1 MAYKC
6 FNLAARNNYN
16 GPTSNFNDTKIGR
29 YLLVIHFRNRG
40 YCKLK
45 NASLINARWKN
56 IQKIPKTQ
64 IRFIF
69 MKVILFFSLH
79 FLISNKRSDYF

>member
-29 YLLVIHFRNRG
+29 YLLVIHFTNKYFG
-40 YCKLK
+40 SIWYKC
-45 NASLINARWKN
+45 IN
-56 IQKIPKTQ
+56 PY
-64 IRFIF
+64 
-69 MKVILFFSLH
+69 LC
-79 FLISNKRSDYF
+79 